1 MTLTE
6 KEVTFSAEYF
16 IHGIVLHLSTNS
28 EEVLEAIDQLMFP
41 FHDAVGEGT
50 SSAHLSFHLTSLD
63 RWEDIPKLVP
73 SHAKVLYRSSAD
85 DTFDLREI
93 YGLTLVCRFDGEVIY
108 WDFGERGLVTCDS
121 GGGQAQ
127 GFLVGADKVP
137 KSLISH
143 TIFLAS
149 LNELLRARGVFPIH
163 AASVSLDGMG
173 VVMSGLSGS
182 GKTTCCIS
190 LVLGGFDFLSD
201 DRSLLRQNE
210 GDLEM
215 LSFPEGVDVTENTV
229 AIFPELEA
237 SLGHQEKRGARKR
250 SFLMEAVRPGSLVDR
265 CVPRLLLFPTVGP
278 DGKSELQRVSKSW
291 ALQQLLP
298 QSLLV
303 FDPRSAARQFDAL
316 SSLVEGTESY
326 SLRCGEDIRHLPE
339 IVRRLLKG

>member
-1 MTLTE
+1 MVLTDP
-6 KEVTFSAEYF
+6 KASLCAEYF
-16 IHGIVLHLSTNS
+16 IHGIGLQLSTNS
-28 EEVLEAIDQLMFP
+28 EAILEAVDLLMFP
-41 FHDAVGEGT
+41 FRTAVGEGN
-50 SSAHLSFHLTSLD
+50 SWAHLDFRLTDIS
-63 RWEDIPKLVP
+63 RSEDIPKLVP
-73 SHAKVLYRSSAD
+73 NHAKVLYRSSAD

-93 YGLTLVCRFDGEVIY
+93 YGLTLVCRFDGKVIY
-108 WDFGERGLVTCDS
+108 WDFGERGLVACDS
-121 GGGQAQ
+121 GGGKAR
-127 GFLVGADKVP
+127 GFLVGADEVP

-163 AASVSLDGMG
+163 AASVSLEGEG
-173 VVMSGLSGS
+173 VMMSGLSGS

-210 GDLEM
+210 DDLEI

-237 SLGHQEKRGARKR
+237 SLEHQEKRCARKR
-250 SFLMEAVRPGSLVDR
+250 SFLMESVRPGSLVDR
-265 CVPRLLLFPTVGP
+265 CVPRLLLFPTVAP
-278 DGKSELQRVSKSW
+278 HDRSELQRASKSW

-303 FDPRSAARQFDAL
+303 FDPQAAAMQFDAL
-316 SSLVEGTESY
+316 SSLVEGTECY
-326 SLRCGEDIRHLPE
+326 SLRCGRDVRDLPE
-339 IVRRLLKG
+339 MVRRLLRG